1 MKKKHARTHR
11 NEDKKKN
18 RRDKRKKEETGGQ
31 QRRKGGRLKVKGKR
45 GEEAREPSSIS
56 PTW

>member
-11 NEDKKKN
+11 SEDKKKTGGIKE
-18 RRDKRKKEETGGQ
+18 RKRKLVVNRGAKT
-31 QRRKGGRLKVKGKR
+31 GRLKVKGKR